1 MTRHRDP
8 EIAAE
13 WIRGAF
19 GWIVILLVAI
29 LVIPVGIVAGIGF
42 AQGTIPP
49 GDDGGIFGTGPGYP
63 VFAPPFWLLWVPA
76 LGALALSIAT
86 WRYRGQ
92 FMDSIFSA
100 RWDLGI
106 VSMFGALTTLGAA
119 VTFGAPYLAVV
130 LAAVAPWLLALF
142 VVLSRGVWDAGSEA
156 VRAFRPAR
164 RDEGP
169 GRKSPHAGE
178 ASGRAAVPALRIT
191 AGEGWKRNRQRL
203 TREDGDPRRV
213 VVDVFDTAT
222 NEMGLT
228 RALMRSVDGEDAA
241 PPRSTSF
248 PHGPGTAAR
257 TVRAVESAHGPRIT
271 ATWHWDDGRRAVLM
285 CAFDLEPE
293 RFAAVEA
300 DLDAVA
306 AGIRIGTI

>member
-1 MTRHRDP
+1 M
-8 EIAAE
+8 
-13 WIRGAF
+13 
-19 GWIVILLVAI
+19 
-29 LVIPVGIVAGIGF
+29 
-42 AQGTIPP
+42 
-49 GDDGGIFGTGPGYP
+49 
-63 VFAPPFWLLWVPA
+63 
-76 LGALALSIAT
+76 
-86 WRYRGQ
+86 
-92 FMDSIFSA
+92 
-100 RWDLGI
+100 
-106 VSMFGALTTLGAA
+106 
-119 VTFGAPYLAVV
+119 
-130 LAAVAPWLLALF
+130 PWLLALF

-222 NEMGLT
+222 NERGLT

-248 PHGPGTAAR
+248 PHGPGTAVR

>member
-1 MTRHRDP
+1 MRGQRPSARSARRAVTR
-8 EIAAE
+8 
-13 WIRGAF
+13 GQ
-19 GWIVILLVAI
+19 
-29 LVIPVGIVAGIGF
+29 AGSHP
-42 AQGTIPP
+42 TRVRRPS
-49 GDDGGIFGTGPGYP
+49 
-63 VFAPPFWLLWVPA
+63 APP
-76 LGALALSIAT
+76 S
-86 WRYRGQ
+86 
-92 FMDSIFSA
+92 
-100 RWDLGI
+100 
-106 VSMFGALTTLGAA
+106 
-119 VTFGAPYLAVV
+119 
-130 LAAVAPWLLALF
+130 
-142 VVLSRGVWDAGSEA
+142 
-156 VRAFRPAR
+156 
-164 RDEGP
+164 
-169 GRKSPHAGE
+169 
-178 ASGRAAVPALRIT
+178 PALRIT
-191 AGEGWKRNRQRL
+191 AGEGWKRSRQRL

-248 PHGPGTAAR
+248 PHGPGTAVR